1 MNSKKISANIDVW
14 TYNPRLQANL
24 AVIPSVSTAF
34 YLNLNPFS
42 SLLWVGWM
50 FVSLCCHF
58 KALKSPTSL
67 CYLGSELTSNT
78 SLLFSEAAGFPLS
91 YSLVHRACRAAGLM
105 QTHCVHVCDSK
116 PKRLGGK
123 KWLKYSSEAQA
134 CASSCL
140 CTLCFKAAWYLRSL
154 WKAWITLTKPKWP
167 RFILSWPKGRVP
179 NARN

>member
-1 MNSKKISANIDVW
+1 MYEPIIHVYRQTLLLYPPFPLHFISTWI
-14 TYNPRLQANL
+14 R
-24 AVIPSVSTAF
+24 SVHF
-34 YLNLNPFS
+34 CELDECLFS
-42 SLLWVGWM
+42 SVA
-50 FVSLCCHF
+50 SF
-58 KALKSPTSL
+58 KALKSTTSL
-67 CYLGSELTSNT
+67 CYLGSELTSNI